1 MKFSIQERG
10 LLSAISVGRLL
21 PAGLHYVFIGRPT
34 APRKKITMLLS
45 SSALSAIKNWPIRAP
60 LGITCACTQE
70 NGLMPVPTAVRHSDS
85 GETFWGIYAST
96 QGKSLTSATI
106 AISTSHRCLNSAD
119 TSSHTAEVYLCP
131 ICGKA
136 LRDPHT
142 LRAHE
147 RLHTGERPHKC
158 EVCGKAYTMATKL
171 RRHMKSH
178 LEEKPYKCQACG
190 AGYTLMQS
198 LVRHQLSHKNREDR
212 TSGELADALA
222 ALESSHS
229 APARG
234 RPRKTPR
241 KTEVKPWVDVT
252 EENTES
258 QTVVYVQAIEDLA
271 MPNSGEVIVSTYD
284 SYHDNAISSVVIE
297 EGLEQDVGQI
307 QLNENVIEIVVSDS
321 NDKCI
326 VVREHKTHSNLVIL
340 QGEDGLSSVAETI
353 EIETGV

>member
-1 MKFSIQERG
+1 
-10 LLSAISVGRLL
+10 
-21 PAGLHYVFIGRPT
+21 
-34 APRKKITMLLS
+34 
-45 SSALSAIKNWPIRAP
+45 
-60 LGITCACTQE
+60 
-70 NGLMPVPTAVRHSDS
+70 
-85 GETFWGIYAST
+85 
-96 QGKSLTSATI
+96 
-106 AISTSHRCLNSAD
+106 
-119 TSSHTAEVYLCP
+119 
-131 ICGKA
+131 
-136 LRDPHT
+136 
-142 LRAHE
+142 
-147 RLHTGERPHKC
+147 
-158 EVCGKAYTMATKL
+158 MATKL